1 MLVRIVV
8 DRAEAT
14 GGRWGEH
21 NTERRRAIIAAYV
34 ELIEESQPGADIP
47 LQVIADRAGVKRSV
61 VYRHFDDRGDLDAKT
76 REFAVEQVVDLVM
89 PDFDPAESLR
99 GTIFRIVA
107 TYVGWVSVHARLH
120 GWIERGPGSGD
131 PAGKAVVGGTKA
143 AVAERVAQLFTLA
156 ASVVGQQHPGIDPAA
171 FAIVSLVDGGV
182 TRWLETRPADLDE
195 TELTRLLADSIWALF
210 DAMARARGFVVNP
223 DRPIAE
229 LMADP
234 PVRLES

>member
-1 MLVRIVV
+1 MAA

-14 GGRWGEH
+14 GGRWGDH

-34 ELIEESQPGADIP
+34 ELIEESPPGADIP

-61 VYRHFDDRGDLDAKT
+61 IYRHFSDRGELDART

-89 PDFDPAESLR
+89 PDFDPEEGLR
-99 GTIFRIVA
+99 ATVVRIIG

-131 PAGKAVVGGTKA
+131 PAGQAVVAGTKA
-143 AVAERVAQLFTLA
+143 AIAERVAQLFTMA
-156 ASVVGQQHPGIDPAA
+156 ASVVGQQHSGIDPAA

-195 TELTRLLADSIWALF
+195 AELTRLLSDAIWALF
-210 DAMARARGFVVNP
+210 DAMARARGFVVDP
-223 DRPIAE
+223 ERPIAE
-229 LMADP
+229 LLADP
-234 PVRLES
+234 PARLDI

>member
-1 MLVRIVV
+1 MAV

-21 NTERRRAIIAAYV
+21 NVERRRAIIDAYI
-34 ELIEESQPGADIP
+34 ELIEESAPGADIP

-61 VYRHFDDRGDLDAKT
+61 VYRHFGDRGDLDAKT
-76 REFAVEQVVDLVM
+76 REFAVESVVELVM
-89 PDFDPAESLR
+89 PDFEPEEGLR
-99 GTIFRIVA
+99 DTIFRIVG
-107 TYVGWVSVHARLH
+107 TYVGWVAVHARLH

-131 PAGKAVVGGTKA
+131 PAGKAVVVGTKA
-143 AVAERVAQLFTLA
+143 AIAERVAQLFTLA

-195 TELTRLLADSIWALF
+195 AELTRLLADSIWALF
-210 DAMARARGFVVNP
+210 DAMARTRGFAVDP

-229 LMADP
+229 LLADP
-234 PVRLES
+234 PAPLDL